1 MIVAPASP
9 VYRAAVSRLFTEVA
23 IVGGGITGLSTG
35 YALQRR
41 GVECVCFEAAAPGTG
56 QSAGRTRVFRH
67 GHDDERLVR
76 LAVRARAEWERLE
89 GELGTRLLGRE
100 GVLVCGPQVAER
112 AAAFETAGVA
122 ARRVGRDEQA
132 SVLPVLAPPGD
143 EALCDELGGSI
154 DVRTVI
160 DGLAAALDYRLV
172 RARVFAVREGA
183 SGIELHTSEGLWS
196 AGRAVLCPGAQLHE
210 LTPGL
215 GLEIP
220 LTVELHTR
228 APFRVREPGA
238 RLACLQDRSG
248 VHGETVYA
256 APMPDGREYAIGLG
270 GELEPPVDEALA
282 RLKGYVERG
291 MPGLDPEP
299 ASVRLC
305 QTSVLPWGGD
315 AFAVWDTGRV
325 AVLAGA
331 NLFKFGPLLGE
342 LIAEGTVDEL
352 SPAAQLGREVNQAAG
367 QARPSG

>member
-1 MIVAPASP
+1 M
-9 VYRAAVSRLFTEVA
+9 SRLSTEVA
-23 IVGGGITGLSTG
+23 VVGGGIIGLSTG

-41 GVECVCFEAAAPGTG
+41 GVEWVCFEAAAPGSG

-89 GELGTRLLGRE
+89 GELGVRLLGRE
-100 GVLVCGPQVAER
+100 GVLVCGPHVSER
-112 AAAFETAGVA
+112 AAAFEAAGVP
-122 ARRVGRDEQA
+122 ARLVGRDEQA
-132 SVLPVLAPPGD
+132 GVLPVFAPPED
-143 EALCDELGGSI
+143 EALFDELGGST
-154 DVRTVI
+154 DVRAVI
-160 DGLAAALDYRLV
+160 DGLAAALGERVV
-172 RARVFAVREGA
+172 RARVFGVREGGA
-183 SGIELHTSEGLWS
+183 GVELHTSEGLWS
-196 AGRAVLCPGAQLHE
+196 AERAVLCPGAQLHE

-220 LTVELHTR
+220 LTVELHAR
-228 APFRVREPGA
+228 ASFPVREPGA

-270 GELEPPVDEALA
+270 SEHEPPVDEALA
-282 RLKGYVERG
+282 RLTAYGERG
-291 MPGLDPEP
+291 MPGLQSAP

-305 QTSVLPWGGD
+305 QTSILPWGPD

-331 NLFKFGPLLGE
+331 NLFKFGPLLGD
-342 LIAEGTVDEL
+342 LIAEGALDEL
-352 SPAAQLGREVNQAAG
+352 SPCAQLGRRVSEGAAR
-367 QARPSG
+367 ARTSG

>member
-1 MIVAPASP
+1 
-9 VYRAAVSRLFTEVA
+9 VSALSTEVA
-23 IVGGGITGLSTG
+23 VVGGGITGLSTA
-35 YALQRR
+35 YALKGR
-41 GVECVCFEAAAPGTG
+41 GIECVCFEAGAPGSG

-89 GELGTRLLGRE
+89 GELGVRLLGRE
-100 GVLVCGPQVAER
+100 GVLVCGPRVSER
-112 AAAFETAGVA
+112 AAAFEAAGLP
-122 ARRVGRDEQA
+122 ARLLGPGEQA
-132 SVLPVLAPPGD
+132 SVLPVFAPPED
-143 EALCDELGGSI
+143 EALFDELGGST
-154 DVRTVI
+154 DVRAVI
-160 DGLAAALDYRLV
+160 DGLAAALGERIV
-172 RARVFAVREGA
+172 QARVFGVCEG
-183 SGIELHTSEGLWS
+183 GGGVELHTDEGLWS
-196 AGRAVLCPGAQLHE
+196 AERAVLCPGAQLHE

-228 APFRVREPGA
+228 ASFPVREPGA

-248 VHGETVYA
+248 VHGEAVYA

-270 GELEPPVDEALA
+270 SEHEPPVDEALA
-282 RLKGYVERG
+282 RLTAYVERA
-291 MPGLDPEP
+291 MPGLQSAP

-305 QTSVLPWGGD
+305 QTSILPWGPD

-342 LIAEGTVDEL
+342 LIAEGALDEL
-352 SPAAQLGREVNQAAG
+352 SPSIQLGRSVSEGAAR
-367 QARPSG
+367 ARTSG

>member
-1 MIVAPASP
+1 
-9 VYRAAVSRLFTEVA
+9 VSRLSTEVA
-23 IVGGGITGLSTG
+23 VVGAGITGLSTG

-41 GVECVCFEAAAPGTG
+41 GVECVCFEAATPGSG

-112 AAAFETAGVA
+112 AAAFEAAGVP
-122 ARRVGRDEQA
+122 ARLVGRDEQA
-132 SVLPVLAPPGD
+132 GVLPALAPPQD
-143 EALCDELGGSI
+143 EAVLDELGGSI
-154 DVRTVI
+154 DVRAVI
-160 DGLAAALDYRLV
+160 DGLAAAVADRLE
-172 RARVFAVREGA
+172 RARVFGIRAGG
-183 SGIELHTSEGLWS
+183 SGVELHTSEGVWS
-196 AGRAVLCPGAQLHE
+196 AERAILCPGAQLDE
-210 LTPGL
+210 LTADL

-220 LTVELHTR
+220 LSIEVHTR
-228 APFRVREPGA
+228 ASFPVREPGA
-238 RLACLQDRSG
+238 PRACLQDRSEI
-248 VHGETVYA
+248 HGETVYA
-256 APMPDGREYAIGLG
+256 APMPDGREYAIGLT

-282 RLKGYVERG
+282 RLRGYVERG
-291 MPGLDPEP
+291 MPGLEPEP

-305 QTSVLPWGGD
+305 QTSVLPWGAD

-342 LIAEGTVDEL
+342 LIADGAVEEL
-352 SPAAQLGREVNQAAG
+352 SPAAQLGRGASGGISQAA
-367 QARPSG
+367 ARARTSG